1 MPFGESMIST
11 LKSNTSI
18 MLNQS
23 KWFRKTIGGNNK
35 QRQST
40 GNLPNAI
47 PQQLK
52 EIRERIKRE
61 ISDTIRAHPMSN
73 LSMECKNLSLREF
86 LASHQA
92 KGIHWT
98 SHITSAKLQY

>member
-1 MPFGESMIST
+1 MPFGESMIGT
-11 LKSNTSI
+11 LKSYTSI

-23 KWFRKTIGGNNK
+23 KRFRKTLGGFNK

-61 ISDTIRAHPMSN
+61 KKLLWIKVMM
-73 LSMECKNLSLREF
+73 LSVLII
-86 LASHQA
+86 
-92 KGIHWT
+92 GILVWMIYT
-98 SHITSAKLQY
+98 S

>member
-23 KWFRKTIGGNNK
+23 KRFRKTIGGNNK

-61 ISDTIRAHPMSN
+61 KKLLWIKVMM
-73 LSMECKNLSLREF
+73 LSVLII
-86 LASHQA
+86 
-92 KGIHWT
+92 GILVWMIYT
-98 SHITSAKLQY
+98 S

>member
-1 MPFGESMIST
+1 MPFGESMIGT
-11 LKSNTSI
+11 LKSYTSI

-23 KWFRKTIGGNNK
+23 KRFRKTIGGNNK

-61 ISDTIRAHPMSN
+61 KKRQIRER
-73 LSMECKNLSLREF
+73 LWF
-86 LASHQA
+86 
-92 KGIHWT
+92 
-98 SHITSAKLQY
+98 TSARLEHCGFPM